1 MQAHKNGTKVV
12 LLGQSGTGKTSIIM
26 QYVRGL
32 FTQGTNP
39 TIGASFVTKTE
50 NVDGKETEISIWD
63 TAGQELYRGLT
74 PMYYRNAMAAIVVFD
89 VCNEDSFNA
98 VRGWVD
104 EIRENTGDT
113 IIAICGNKID
123 LETRAI
129 TKEQGAELAQSLD
142 AMYFETSA
150 ATAVGI
156 NDLFHNIT
164 KALLALDASVVKGKI
179 QEPITSSDNDEKEIP
194 SSCC

>member
-12 LLGQSGTGKTSIIM
+12 LLGQSGAGKTSIIM

-50 NVDGKETEISIWD
+50 KVDGKETEISIWD

-89 VCNEDSFNA
+89 VCNEDSFRA

-113 IIAICGNKID
+113 IIAICANKID
-123 LETRAI
+123 IESRI
-129 TKEQGAELAQSLD
+129 VSKEEGSKLAQSLD

-150 ATAVGI
+150 ATASGVS
-156 NDLFHNIT
+156 DLFHRIT
-164 KALLALDASVVKGKI
+164 KELLARDASIVKGSVPTQPQVIENNESEASK
-179 QEPITSSDNDEKEIP
+179 
-194 SSCC
+194 SCC